1 MGLSSAL
8 LTAVSG
14 LHATQ
19 AGVELV
25 SRNVA
30 NAETPGYTRKT
41 LQQQAILANGETIG
55 VRVTEATRLLNSLMQ
70 LQLRDQTS
78 AQARIDVIADSL
90 GRLDALFGIPGGA
103 GALDTA
109 VNGFVDALQNLADSP
124 ESAAARAGVLAQADG
139 LAARINS
146 LANAVQALRQNA
158 EQGIA
163 EAAASA
169 NQILGRLAEVN
180 GLVAASTGSPA
191 DLLDQRDLLLT
202 QLATLIDIRVQ
213 ESGSGSVRVLTASGN
228 LLVDGIGAKKFVF
241 EQSAQIGAQSLYDS
255 DPAKRGVGTLYLD
268 NGAGQRLDLFA
279 SGEVRGGVIAGLREL
294 RDDVLVAAAAQL
306 DELAHGLASALSE
319 QQVDGVAVTAG
330 AQSGFDID
338 LAGLLAGDEIA
349 ISYTLTPP
357 GETRSVTVL
366 RVDDGALL
374 PLSNSVTADPGDTV
388 IGIDF
393 SGGVAGAASAL
404 ALALGASFSVSNP
417 GGSTL
422 RILDDGAAGTID
434 ITGVTARVTA
444 TQTAD
449 QGLGLALFGDGPAG
463 AVYTNALE
471 GGGQKPGFAQRIA
484 LNPAVRADD
493 TSLVVYA
500 SSPQT
505 PLGDQSRPL
514 ELLERLT
521 EKAFRFAPQ
530 GGLGSEKAPLGTTVD
545 DYARQVITFQTG
557 KVAAAE
563 AERSAQSAVT
573 QTIQQRLKDESGV
586 DIDEELSRLIVLQT
600 AYSANARV
608 ISVVQELLNVLVRV

>member
-8 LTAVSG
+8 ITAVSG

-30 NAETPGYTRKT
+30 NAETPGYTRKA

-70 LQLRDQTS
+70 LQLRDETS
-78 AQARIDVIADSL
+78 AQARIDVIADTL

-109 VNGFVDALQNLADSP
+109 VNGFVDALQELADSP
-124 ESAAARAGVLAQADG
+124 DSAAARAGVLAQADG

-163 EAAASA
+163 DAVASA
-169 NQILGRLAEVN
+169 NQILGRVAEVN
-180 GLVAASTGSPA
+180 GLIAASTGSAA

-202 QLATLIDIRVQ
+202 QLATLVDIRVQ
-213 ESGSGSVRVLTASGN
+213 EGGSSVRVFTASGN
-228 LLVDGIGAKKFVF
+228 LLVDGVSAKKFAF
-241 EQSAQIGAQSLYDS
+241 DQNGQISAQALYDS
-255 DPAKRGVGTLYLD
+255 DPAKRSVGTLFLD

-294 RDDVLVAAAAQL
+294 RDDILVGAAAQL

-319 QQVDGVAVTAG
+319 QQVDGVAVA
-330 AQSGFDID
+330 AAPQNGFDID
-338 LAGLLAGDEIA
+338 VAGLLAGDEIA

-357 GETRSVTVL
+357 GQSHSVTVL
-366 RVDDGALL
+366 RVDDATLL

-417 GGSTL
+417 SGSTL
-422 RILDDGAAGTID
+422 RILDDGAAGTVD
-434 ITGVTARVTA
+434 ITGVSARVTA

-471 GGGQKPGFAQRIA
+471 GGGQKLGFAQRIA

-521 EKAFRFAPQ
+521 EKAFRFASQ
-530 GGLGSEKAPLGTTVD
+530 GGLGSEKVPFSTTVD

-573 QTIQQRLKDESGV
+573 QTIEQRLNDESGV

-608 ISVVQELLNVLVRV
+608 ISVVQELLNLLVRV